1 MAAKKKITRKE
12 IKEPDEFI
20 TLWSRVLAFAAARKR
35 EALYGLA
42 GFLVLVLILSGWRTY
57 SRNQEARACGL
68 LGEAQEAL
76 SSRGGTDPSGPALE
90 RAVSALENLLATYP
104 RTRCAQTGRL
114 MLADLKY
121 RQGEYEKA
129 VEIYRSYLDHG
140 HRTDELT
147 ALAWEG
153 IAYCQEAQGKYEE
166 AVASYRKAAE
176 SGPSYHPGWAL
187 LGLGRCLE
195 ATGKLEEATEVYRK
209 FLADYPQHPRARDV
223 ETLLARIAKA
233 EGLEGAPPSA
243 EPADEVKS
251 NPEGADEPVPTA
263 LQEKSK

>member
-1 MAAKKKITRKE
+1 MVAKRKITRKE

-35 EALYGLA
+35 EAFYGLA
-42 GFLVLVLILSGWRTY
+42 GFLILVVLVSAWRTY
-57 SRNQEARACGL
+57 SRSQEARASTL

-76 SSRGGTDPSGPALE
+76 SPKSGAEAPDSVPE

-104 RTRCAQTGRL
+104 RTRSAQTGRL

-129 VEIYRSYLDHG
+129 IEIYRSYLERG
-140 HRTDELT
+140 HRTPELT

-153 IAYCQEAQGKYEE
+153 IAYCQEGLGKYEE
-166 AVASYRKAAE
+166 AIASYRKAAE
-176 SGPSYHPGWAL
+176 TGFSYHPGWAL

-195 ATGKLEEATEVYRK
+195 KTGNLEEAAEVYRK
-209 FLADYPQHPRARDV
+209 LLADYPQHPKAREV
-223 ETLLARIAKA
+223 EALLSRIAKA
-233 EGLEGAPPSA
+233 RGSASATPSG
-243 EPADEVKS
+243 EVRS
-251 NPEGADEPVPTA
+251 TPEGAGGPVPSA
-263 LQEKSK
+263 PPEKSK

>member
-20 TLWSRVLAFAAARKR
+20 TLWSRVLAFAVARKR

-42 GFLVLVLILSGWRTY
+42 GFLVLVLLLSGWRTY
-57 SRNQEARACGL
+57 SRNQEARASVL

-76 SSRGGTDPSGPALE
+76 ASKGGTDPSGPALD

-114 MLADLKY
+114 VLADLKY
-121 RQGEYEKA
+121 RQGDYEKA
-129 VEIYRSYLDHG
+129 IEIYRSYLDRG
-140 HRTDELT
+140 HRTNELT

-166 AVASYRKAAE
+166 AIASYRKAAE
-176 SGPSYHPGWAL
+176 TQPSYHPGWAL
-187 LGLGRCLE
+187 LGVGRCLE
-195 ATGKLEEATEVYRK
+195 ATGKLQEATEVYRK
-209 FLADYPQHPRARDV
+209 FLADYPQHPRAREV
-223 ETLLARIAKA
+223 ETLLARIPKA
-233 EGLEGAPPSA
+233 EGPAGAPSSA
-243 EPADEVKS
+243 EPAGEVKS
-251 NPEGADEPVPTA
+251 NPEGADGPVPSA
-263 LQEKSK
+263 PQEKSK